1 MLNET
6 NATSGS
12 AKIKEEFISIIEK
25 FIALAA
31 IRLSDD
37 VIARLEEMRKAEDTT
52 LQKEIY
58 GSYFENLKM
67 ARKLKRPCCQDTGMI
82 QFYLNAG
89 TAFPYLSYIPEVLT
103 EAVRRTTASVPL
115 RPNAV
120 NFFDE
125 KISNDN
131 IAERS
136 PWINWELIPC
146 SSETEITVYFSG
158 AGCSLPGQA
167 RVFKPSDG
175 IEAIIPFVFDAVIGP
190 GINACPPL
198 FVGIG
203 LGHNIEN
210 AALLSKKAILSPFG
224 KRHSHPKGAELEQRI
239 TDGLNSTG
247 MGAQGLRGNQAVM
260 GVHIE
265 SSARHTATIACAVN
279 VSCYMLRRG
288 IIRIKS
294 DLSYELPT
302 YAGET
307 L

>member
-1 MLNET
+1 MSGEI
-6 NATSGS
+6 NA
-12 AKIKEEFISIIEK
+12 KEQFITTIEK

-31 IRLSDD
+31 VRLSDD
-37 VIARLEEMRKAEDTT
+37 VMARLEEMRKAEESA

-58 GSYFENLKM
+58 DSYFENLKM
-67 ARKLKRPCCQDTGMI
+67 ARNLNRPCCQDTGLL
-82 QFYLNAG
+82 QFYVKAG
-89 TAFPYLSYIPEVLT
+89 TGFPYLDITREVLT
-103 EAVRRTTASVPL
+103 EAVRRATESVPL

-120 NFFDE
+120 SFFDD
-125 KISNDN
+125 KNSGDN
-131 IAERS
+131 TGERT
-136 PWINWELIPC
+136 PWIDW
-146 SSETEITVYFSG
+146 EITGDSKDLEITLYFSG

-175 IEAIIPFVFDAVIGP
+175 LEAIIPFVFDSVCGP

-198 FVGIG
+198 LVGIG

-210 AALLSKKAILSPFG
+210 AAVLSKKACIRLLGTEHP
-224 KRHSHPKGAELEQRI
+224 HPKGAELEKRI
-239 TDGLNSTG
+239 TAGLNSLG

-279 VSCYMLRRG
+279 VSCYTLRRG
-288 IIRIKS
+288 IIRIKN
-294 DLSYELPT
+294 DLSYELLT
-302 YAGET
+302 YRGAV